1 MIVMNIGSQETF
13 RDPRKLEGLLKQVI
27 QDLALYDLELAEQ
40 YDTQRLNIPFDF
52 VIEKRPSQ
60 QS

>member
-1 MIVMNIGSQETF
+1 MNISQETF

-60 QS
+60 Q